1 MSTSDGEVFY
11 SIDWRLE
18 APIAARRYHPTSTST
33 TSEAGGLQQQQQEHH
48 HAPLAAPTFAV
59 QLTTQRED
67 GSLRTR
73 WFSCDYETLH
83 NISKGLEDAAA
94 ALRSPAYRRIH
105 KMVK

>member
-1 MSTSDGEVFY
+1 MSSSGEVFY

-18 APIAARRYHPTSTST
+18 APIASRRYRPTATTGSGEGAHEADDVAPTS
-33 TSEAGGLQQQQQEHH
+33 
-48 HAPLAAPTFAV
+48 APSFAV

-83 NISKGLEDAAA
+83 NLSKGLEDAAA

>member
-1 MSTSDGEVFY
+1 MSTSGEVFY
-11 SIDWRLE
+11 GIDWRLE
-18 APIAARRYHPTSTST
+18 APIASRRYHPTT
-33 TSEAGGLQQQQQEHH
+33 TSGEGQPHHQEGGED
-48 HAPLAAPTFAV
+48 AAALSPPTFAV
-59 QLTTQRED
+59 QLTTQRAD